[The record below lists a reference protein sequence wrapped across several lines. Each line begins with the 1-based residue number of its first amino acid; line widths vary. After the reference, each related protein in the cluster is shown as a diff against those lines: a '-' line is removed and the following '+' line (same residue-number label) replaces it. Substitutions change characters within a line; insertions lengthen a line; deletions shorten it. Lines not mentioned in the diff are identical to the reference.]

1 MDELFA
7 KYEHELVILRSLC
20 REYAQRYPKVA
31 ARLQLG
37 GEACDDPHVERL
49 IQAVAL
55 LGARVTKR
63 LDDAY
68 PQFTEAL
75 LNLLFPHYLRPFPSC
90 AIARFEQTEGAPP
103 STRLIP
109 RGTRLETRRLDGV
122 SCSFQTAYDVR
133 TGTAILAEARF
144 DAALTA
150 PPDTRLPADASSAI
164 TLVFASAR
172 PGAALEADGSESLR
186 LYIDGDPSF
195 CALLRD
201 VLFMRSTCAFV
212 EFEES
217 GRWQRLPASPIHAV
231 GFAED
236 EALIPFGARSH
247 AAYRILAEYFAFPDK
262 FNFFDVDLPALLARA
277 PAGTQRLRLHL
288 LLSDIRHDAD
298 QARMLSTLSPQHLR
312 MGCTPVVN
320 LFPQAGVP
328 ITDEQLSSSYT
339 VLAHGSFPQA
349 FEVYAIER
357 AHMQEQVGS
366 QSVLKEFHPFY
377 SFHHG
382 EQQGQSRARYFL
394 TRRDDTLAL
403 CSPGHELSIS
413 LVDADCDA
421 FAVDRKLLSIDLLCT
436 NRERPCGLQLG
447 APEGDLFAPG
457 MAKQG
462 RIRLLRRPSHPVRLF
477 NGPDAQW
484 RLISH
489 LALNH
494 HSLVSD
500 DGAAL
505 REMLVLYDLS
515 QSAISRRQIN
525 GIVSIESAP
534 TTAWIRHPR
543 GSSLVHGMAL
553 RLCVDEDAFN
563 GVGLHLFAQVMDQF
577 FGMVVHINSFVE
589 VVLISRQSGK
599 ELMRCKPRSGNLALL

>member
-1 MDELFA
+1 M
-7 KYEHELVILRSLC
+7 
-20 REYAQRYPKVA
+20 A
-31 ARLQLG
+31 ARLQLS

-90 AIARFEQTEGAPP
+90 AIAQFAHADGTFAA
-103 STRLIP
+103 TRLIP

-122 SCSFQTAYDVR
+122 PCSFQTAYDVR
-133 TGTAILAEARF
+133 TGAAILAEARF
-144 DAALTA
+144 DAALMA

-164 TLVFASAR
+164 TLEFASAQ
-172 PGAALEADGSESLR
+172 PGATLEVNGAQPLR

-201 VLFMRSTCAFV
+201 VLFMRHACAFA

-217 GRWQRLPASPIHAV
+217 ERWQRLPASPIHAV

-236 EALIPFGARSH
+236 QALIPFGARSH

-277 PAGTQRLRLHL
+277 PAGTRRLRLHL

-298 QARMLSTLSPQHLR
+298 QARMLATLSTQHLR
-312 MGCTPVVN
+312 TGCTPVVN
-320 LFPQAGVP
+320 LFAQAGVP

-357 AHMQEQVGS
+357 ALMQEQVGS
-366 QSVLKEFHPFY
+366 QSVLKQFRPFY

-382 EQQGQSRARYFL
+382 EQQGQDRARYFL

-403 CSPGHELSIS
+403 CSPGHEISIS

-421 FAVDRKLLSIDLLCT
+421 FAIDRKLLSIDLLCT
-436 NRERPCGLQLG
+436 NRERPCTLKLG
-447 APEGDLFAPG
+447 APDGDLFAPG
-457 MAKQG
+457 TASEG
-462 RIRLLRRPSHPVRLF
+462 RIRLLRRPSRPMRLF

-494 HSLVSD
+494 HSLAAD

-505 REMLVLYDLS
+505 REMLALYDLS

-525 GIVSIESAP
+525 GIVGIEQAQA
-534 TTAWIRHPR
+534 TAWIRHPR
-543 GSSLVHGMAL
+543 GSSLVHGTAL
-553 RLCVDEDAFN
+553 RLCVDEDAFI
-563 GVGLHLFAQVMDQF
+563 GAGLHLFAQVIDQF

-589 VVLISRQSGK
+589 LVLISHQSGK
-599 ELMRCKPRSGNLALL
+599 ELLRCKPRSGNLALV